1 MHDCL
6 IERYFLEEENS
17 WKFCYALLIE
27 KKTVGKISTNKK
39 LSLTLSRQLQ
49 VCLSM
54 YNLFVDTRRWRL

>member
-17 WKFCYALLIE
+17 WKFCYALLMA

-39 LSLTLSRQLQ
+39 LSFNPKPSAAGLLKY
-49 VCLSM
+49 V
-54 YNLFVDTRRWRL
+54 